1 MAFPR
6 EEMPHPP
13 ECINLLSRLY
23 SSLFCWER
31 HQRRPE
37 SGKDETPEMHES
49 RRMREVQSPIIPVVA
64 ELIRAN
70 PGTVSLGQ
78 GVAYYGPPPEA
89 LEAVQRFQTDP
100 DNHKYKLVQGIDPLL
115 EAIQHK
121 LLEENEIALKDNQHI
136 VVTAGGNMA
145 FMNALMAIT
154 DPGDQIILQLPY
166 YFNHEMAISMVNCE
180 AVCVPTNDQYQL
192 QIDAIKDA
200 ITERTR
206 AIVTVSPNNPAGV
219 VYAESDLRAV
229 NALCREAGIYHI
241 SDEAYE
247 YFTYDGA
254 SHFSPGSI
262 ENSSEYTIS
271 LYSLSKAYGFASW
284 RIGWMVAPEHLYTA
298 IKKAQDTILI
308 CPPVVSQHAAAA
320 AMHVGASYCREKLK
334 AMTATR
340 RVVQSVLNEL
350 SDLITVPQSD
360 GAFYFLLRIHT
371 DMHPMTLTERLI
383 QEHKVAVIPST
394 AFGVTDGCYLRVAYG
409 ALNEAVASEAVGRLS
424 DGLRHILQ

>member
-1 MAFPR
+1 MLR
-6 EEMPHPP
+6 
-13 ECINLLSRLY
+13 
-23 SSLFCWER
+23 
-31 HQRRPE
+31 
-37 SGKDETPEMHES
+37 ES
-49 RRMREVQSPIIPVVA
+49 RRMREVQSPIIPVIG
-64 ELIRAN
+64 ELIRTN

-89 LEAVQRFQTDP
+89 LEAVRRFQAEP
-100 DNHKYKLVQGIDPLL
+100 DNHKYKPVQGIDPLL
-115 EAIQHK
+115 EIIRHK
-121 LLEENEIALKDNQHI
+121 LLEENGIALNDAQRI

-180 AVCVPTNDQYQL
+180 AVCVPTDAHYQL
-192 QIDAIKDA
+192 QLDAISNA
-200 ITERTR
+200 ITDRTR

-229 NALCREAGIYHI
+229 NDLCRETGLYHI

-254 SHFSPGSI
+254 THFSPGSI
-262 ENSSEYTIS
+262 PDSGEYTIS

-308 CPPVVSQHAAAA
+308 CPPVVSQYAAAA
-320 AMHVGASYCREKLK
+320 AMQVGSAYCREKLRV
-334 AMTATR
+334 MTATR
-340 RVVQSVLNEL
+340 RVVQSSLNEL
-350 SDLITVPQSD
+350 SDLLTLPRSD
-360 GAFYFLLRIHT
+360 GAFYFLLRVHT
-371 DMHPMTLTERLI
+371 DMDAMTLTERLI
-383 QEHKVAVIPST
+383 QEHHVAVIPST
-394 AFGVTDGCYLRVAYG
+394 AFGVTEGCYLRVAYG
-409 ALNEAVASEAVGRLS
+409 ALNEEVAGEAGGRLS
-424 DGLRHILQ
+424 RGLRHILL